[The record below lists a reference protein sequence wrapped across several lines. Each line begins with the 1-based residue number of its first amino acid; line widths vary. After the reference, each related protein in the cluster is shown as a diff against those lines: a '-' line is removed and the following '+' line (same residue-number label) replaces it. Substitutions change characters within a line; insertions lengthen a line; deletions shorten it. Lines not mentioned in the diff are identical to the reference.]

1 MAEQFNLSWINVLD
15 EGIIQCF
22 NKYTPGFMCVGHKPH
37 PFGNKIQTICCGL
50 TPILW
55 RSQIVEGKY
64 RPHQLDK
71 MENNELGKTTSLM
84 LRICRPMFG

>member
-1 MAEQFNLSWINVLD
+1 MAEEFNISWINVLD

-22 NKYTPGFMCVGHKPH
+22 NKYTPGFMCDGHKPH
-37 PFGNKIQTICCGL
+37 PFGNKIQTTCCGL
-50 TPILW
+50 PPIRW
-55 RSQIVEGKY
+55 RSQIVEGKDG
-64 RPHQLDK
+64 PHQLGK